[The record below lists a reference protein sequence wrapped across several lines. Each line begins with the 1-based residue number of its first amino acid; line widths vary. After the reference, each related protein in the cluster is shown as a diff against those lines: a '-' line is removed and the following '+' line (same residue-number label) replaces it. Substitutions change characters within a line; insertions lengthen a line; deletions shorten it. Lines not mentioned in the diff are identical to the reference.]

1 MTETSR
7 GGDSPVAISKDTC
20 VSAIGMR
27 VGEAFQAEGSVGM
40 CNRSSAVPL
49 ARSWGCISS
58 EVQIVPEAGLLYK
71 IGFGRLSALPLNAY

>member
-1 MTETSR
+1 MTEASR
-7 GGDSPVAISKDTC
+7 GGDSSVAISKDTC

-27 VGEAFQAEGSVGM
+27 VGEAFRAEGTVGM
-40 CNRSSAVPL
+40 CNCKSAVSL
-49 ARSWGCISS
+49 ARCWGCIGT